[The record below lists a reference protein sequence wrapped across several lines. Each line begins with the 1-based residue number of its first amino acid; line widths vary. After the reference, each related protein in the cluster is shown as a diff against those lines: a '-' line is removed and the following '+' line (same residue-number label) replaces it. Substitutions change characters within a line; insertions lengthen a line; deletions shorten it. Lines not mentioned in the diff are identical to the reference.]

1 MLLSA
6 KEIRVPNWFAWACL
20 AVAVVNLLGVNLQF
34 AVMPAFGEKV
44 ITGSQGR
51 YFTSFILLLMPIF
64 SLVANKG
71 LILVSGKMLKR
82 LVISISVLALIF
94 NLSIISVKFYH
105 LKVPAG
111 RFRSDIESVIFK

>member
-1 MLLSA
+1 
-6 KEIRVPNWFAWACL
+6 
-20 AVAVVNLLGVNLQF
+20 
-34 AVMPAFGEKV
+34 
-44 ITGSQGR
+44 
-51 YFTSFILLLMPIF
+51 MPIF